1 MNVSWKGALVV
12 LAVLGTAGWSAIAS
26 EENAP
31 SEDPGAASPA
41 VAPNQEAIIARVAEP
56 RFAVVQE
63 EAAANGSER
72 PLAARVFAYTQG
84 EAPADNVRLVEVEGV
99 AAGTAAGEF
108 WIGVQLE
115 PLPELITSQ
124 LKLERGMV
132 VVEVFDD
139 SPAAKA
145 EFKRNDI
152 ILRAGEKD
160 VKGPDDLIS
169 AVNDSKD
176 QELTVTVLRSGTETT
191 LKVTPQKRSPQQVE
205 VRWPQVR
212 DEVIVQKLDD
222 LYRRN
227 PDGEVRLLAVRPG
240 AVYAYSPAVN
250 LPDDLQIV
258 IEKQGDKPAKIRVT
272 KVKEGDDQTWEVTAD
287 KLDELPDEIR
297 AHVRNMMGG
306 LGHVHHVLRRHL
318 TQSTAKAYELAVKP
332 LERSGER
339 ATQSLGEYRLRLEA
353 VPAGPRAAP
362 PPVAP
367 AMPQVRGLPA
377 GGGIEAKL
385 DAILR
390 KLDGDQAKGI
400 QRLEEELEKLRKEV
414 EALRQEKK

>member
-1 MNVSWKGALVV
+1 MNVSWKRALVV
-12 LAVLGTAGWSAIAS
+12 LAVLGTSGWSGIAPG
-26 EENAP
+26 ENAP
-31 SEDPGAASPA
+31 PQNPQAVPPA
-41 VAPNQEAIIARVAEP
+41 VAPSQEAAIERIAEP
-56 RFAVVQE
+56 YFAVVQE
-63 EAAANGSER
+63 EAPADSSEQ
-72 PLAARVFAYTQG
+72 PLAARVFAYTQS
-84 EAPADNVRLVEVEGV
+84 ESPADNVRLVEVEGA
-99 AAGTAAGEF
+99 AAGAAAGEF

-139 SPAAKA
+139 SPAANA

-152 ILRAGEKD
+152 ILSAGEKD

-176 QELTVTVLRSGTETT
+176 QEMTVTVLRNGTETT
-191 LKVTPQKRSPQQVE
+191 LKVTPQKRSPRHVE
-205 VRWPQVR
+205 VRLPQVQ

-227 PDGEVRLLAVRPG
+227 PDGEVRLLALRPG
-240 AVYAYSPAVN
+240 AVFAYSPAVN

-258 IEKQGDKPAKIRVT
+258 IEKQGNKPAKIRVT
-272 KVKEGDDQTWEVTAD
+272 KIKEGDDQTWEVTAD

-297 AHVRNMMGG
+297 AHVRNMIGG
-306 LGHVHHVLRRHL
+306 PGHVHQALRRHL

-332 LERSGER
+332 PERSLER

-353 VPAGPRAAP
+353 VPAGPRAAH
-362 PPVAP
+362 PVAP

-390 KLDGDQAKGI
+390 KLDGDQAKGV